1 MTLNSIKTNNPL
13 KKWAEDLNFSK
24 EDIQMTNR
32 HMKRCSTL
40 LIIRKMQIKTTV
52 RYHLTPVKMA
62 TIKNL
67 QTINTGEGME
77 KREPS
82 YTVNGNVNWYSHYGE
97 QYGASL
103 KKLKIELIHDPA
115 VPPLGLYLEN
125 NMI

>member
-1 MTLNSIKTNNPL
+1 
-13 KKWAEDLNFSK
+13 
-24 EDIQMTNR
+24 
-32 HMKRCSTL
+32 
-40 LIIRKMQIKTTV
+40 MQIKTTV

-82 YTVNGNVNWYSHYGE
+82 YTVSGNVNWYSHYGE

-115 VPPLGLYLEN
+115 APPLGLYLEN

>member
-1 MTLNSIKTNNPL
+1 MKKCSI
-13 KKWAEDLNFSK
+13 S
-24 EDIQMTNR
+24 
-32 HMKRCSTL
+32 
-40 LIIRKMQIKTTV
+40 LIIREMHIKTMM
-52 RYHLTPVKMA
+52 RYHLTPVRVA
-62 TIKNL
+62 IIKKSI
-67 QTINTGEGME
+67 INAGEGVE

-82 YTVNGNVNWYSHYGE
+82 YTVSGNVNWYSHYGE